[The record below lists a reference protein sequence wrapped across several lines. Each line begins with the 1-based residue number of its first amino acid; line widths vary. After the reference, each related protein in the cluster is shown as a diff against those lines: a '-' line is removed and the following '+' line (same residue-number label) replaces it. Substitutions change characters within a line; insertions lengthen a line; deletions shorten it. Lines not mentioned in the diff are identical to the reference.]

1 MTTKAKF
8 VFDTLNFV
16 LNEQKQDRITADA
29 LYETVKTKVDT
40 NVASFKV
47 ELASWLSLG
56 IIKGFK
62 AVKGRY
68 GGLYP
73 DGQAEFFANLE
84 EDLIKSKEKP
94 EKPAKSE
101 LPSLDPTP
109 IGEFILTYL
118 QDHARITVGE
128 LITMVS
134 IAPLTEAQFKFQMSQ
149 WLNDGHTFPLLE
161 SRKGPTGG
169 IYLIGTVS
177 EKRSMVI
184 QTEDGEEVQAEH
196 SNGFAVQVSPT
207 VKILH
212 SDDRNWV
219 IQKLSGN
226 TWVNRGYHPD
236 IVGCLRSAVKHAV
249 NGEFNCVNQVVQLKD
264 LANVFEQ
271 IEGRLMGQLK
281 GSVPAEA

>member
-1 MTTKAKF
+1 MATKAKF
-8 VFDTLNFV
+8 TFDTLNFV

-29 LYETVKTKVDT
+29 LYETVKNNVDM

-94 EKPAKSE
+94 EKPAKSD
-101 LPSLDPTP
+101 LPSLDPAP

-118 QDHARITVGE
+118 QDHARITVAE
-128 LITMVS
+128 LITMVA
-134 IAPLTEAQFKFQMSQ
+134 IVPLTEVQFKAQMSH
-149 WLNDGHTFPLLE
+149 WLNDGHTFPLFE
-161 SRKGPTGG
+161 TRMGPMGG
-169 IYLIGTVS
+169 IYIKGTAT
-177 EKRSMVI
+177 EKRVVI
-184 QTEDGEEVQAEH
+184 ENEAGEEIESEH

-226 TWVNRGYHPD
+226 TWVNKGYHPD
-236 IVGCLRSAVKHAV
+236 IAGCLRSCVRHAI
-249 NGEFNCVNQVVQLKD
+249 NGEFD
-264 LANVFEQ
+264 LANNLVQLNDLVKVFGQVEN
-271 IEGRLMGQLK
+271 RLVGHLQ
-281 GSVPAEA
+281 GVVTAAQA